1 MNASR
6 TGSSETVYFEVTDLH
21 LHIRTTIRNESPAIK
36 LICVRFSAL
45 KGFIVSGRVPDLMER
60 PKMKSDVVPGQNWK
74 GGDFPAVSALAST
87 QTFAKGTGKSE
98 KCHIRTWSATERASR
113 RWAQWVPKTISHR
126 LHHFAL
132 GTGRRKLSP
141 TYLGGVPWPAS
152 ASSVG
157 SLPS

>member
-6 TGSSETVYFEVTDLH
+6 TGSSETVYFELTDLH

-87 QTFAKGTGKSE
+87 QTFAKCTGNFGCDKMTSQS
-98 KCHIRTWSATERASR
+98 SALFMTCSI
-113 RWAQWVPKTISHR
+113 QNS
-126 LHHFAL
+126 FS
-132 GTGRRKLSP
+132 GKL
-141 TYLGGVPWPAS
+141 
-152 ASSVG
+152 
-157 SLPS
+157 